1 MAERPKRRKYK
12 DNPYTLKYV
21 EEKNIYVVSFKDVK
35 GHLQN
40 VEVSKEIYLAFDRF
54 ELEDLSEMNEYDNHI
69 EHSDIYENNLEARA
83 KDKPMSLED
92 KVIQKSTFEELKK
105 AIDSL
110 PNIQRRRIKKYYF
123 EEKNEIQI
131 AKEENATHQA
141 VHKSLSNA
149 LIKLKEILKK

>member
-1 MAERPKRRKYK
+1 MAKKKKRRKYK

-69 EHSDIYENNLEARA
+69 EHSEIYENNLEARA